1 MYLFLLILWFMLNG
15 RITLEI
21 FLFGLVLCALVY
33 CFARKY
39 MHYTFKKEWHLIK
52 RMGFFLLYVAVL
64 LWEILKANWN
74 VILLIIAGERHTDS
88 SVISVRIPLKTQLA
102 RTILANSI
110 TLTPG
115 TITISL
121 DEDVYTIHALRP
133 SLAEGIEDS
142 TFVKLLHKMEDSFDD

>member
-1 MYLFLLILWFMLNG
+1 MYLFLLFIWFMLNG

-21 FLFGLVLCALVY
+21 TLFGLLLSALVY
-33 CFARKY
+33 WFARTY
-39 MHYTFKKEWHLIK
+39 LHYTLKKEWQLFK
-52 RMGFFLLYVAVL
+52 RLGLFLLYVAVL

-88 SVISVRIPLKTQLA
+88 SIISVRIPLKTQLA

-121 DEDVYTIHALRP
+121 DDDLYTIHALRP
-133 SLAEGIEDS
+133 SLAEGIENS
-142 TFVKLLHKMEDSFDD
+142 TFVKLLHKMEELS

>member
-1 MYLFLLILWFMLNG
+1 MYLFLLFIWFMLNG

-21 FLFGLVLCALVY
+21 TILGVLLSALVY
-33 CFARKY
+33 LFAKKY
-39 MHYTFKKEWHLIK
+39 LNYTLKKDLN
-52 RMGFFLLYVAVL
+52 LLRRIGLFIVYLGVL

-74 VILLIIAGERHTDS
+74 VVLLILAGNRHTDS
-88 SVISVRIPLKTQLA
+88 TIIYTRIPLKTEFA

-121 DEDVYTIHALRP
+121 DDDLYTIHALHP
-133 SLAEGIEDS
+133 IAAEGLEDS
-142 TFVKLLHKMEDSFDD
+142 TFVKLLQKMEATL

>member
-1 MYLFLLILWFMLNG
+1 MYLFLLFIWFMLNG

-21 FLFGLVLCALVY
+21 TIFGLLLSGLVY
-33 CFARKY
+33 FFAKKY
-39 MHYTFKKEWHLIK
+39 LHYTLKKDWNLLK
-52 RMGFFLLYVAVL
+52 RIGLFIVYVFVL

-74 VILLIIAGERHTDS
+74 VILLILAGERHTDS
-88 SVISVRIPLKTQLA
+88 SVIYTRIPLKTELA

-121 DEDVYTIHALRP
+121 DGDRYTIHALRP

-142 TFVKLLHKMEDSFDD
+142 TFVKLLQKMEETL

>member
-1 MYLFLLILWFMLNG
+1 MYLFLLFIWFMLNG

-21 FLFGLVLCALVY
+21 TLFGLLLSALVY
-33 CFARKY
+33 WFARTNL
-39 MHYTFKKEWHLIK
+39 HYTLKKEWQLFK
-52 RMGFFLLYVAVL
+52 RLGLFLLYVAVL

-88 SVISVRIPLKTQLA
+88 SIISVRIPLKTQLA

-121 DEDVYTIHALRP
+121 DDDLYTIHALRP
-133 SLAEGIEDS
+133 SLAEGIENS
-142 TFVKLLHKMEDSFDD
+142 TFVKLLHKMEELS